1 MWFVPPCEFSTGV
14 IEMNSLQAKTTDK
27 TVTATAGPDYS
38 KQLTAIAAEKAAHAS
53 RVAAA
58 KRESRRAARA
68 RK

>member
-27 TVTATAGPDYS
+27 TITATAGPDYS
-38 KQLTAIAAEKAAHAS
+38 KQLTAIAAEKAAHAT
-53 RVAAA
+53 RVQQAR
-58 KRESRRAARA
+58 RESRAANRN